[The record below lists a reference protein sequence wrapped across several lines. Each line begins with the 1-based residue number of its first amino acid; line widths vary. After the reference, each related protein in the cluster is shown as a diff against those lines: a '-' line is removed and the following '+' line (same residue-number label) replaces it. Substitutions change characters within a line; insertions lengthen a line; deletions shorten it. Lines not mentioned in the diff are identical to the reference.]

1 MPSDQIGMT
10 STLENFAVLPS
21 EVVTELWRGLTSGR
35 YLALLRSRLAAF
47 AARFAAFFTLRCLA
61 TMRRRSRSVT
71 ADGYD
76 ACSYFNVSCGI
87 SAFPFA
93 SWMKDFLHVETAMEM
108 DQGGSTTM
116 WIRGEGRD
124 GVVSCSQDEQCNGR
138 PRRLFDGLFGRS

>member
-61 TMRRRSRSVT
+61 TMRRRSRSDIVGMICPPRQQILNCPIM
-71 ADGYD
+71 AGKPL
-76 ACSYFNVSCGI
+76 A
-87 SAFPFA
+87 
-93 SWMKDFLHVETAMEM
+93 
-108 DQGGSTTM
+108 
-116 WIRGEGRD
+116 R
-124 GVVSCSQDEQCNGR
+124 R
-138 PRRLFDGLFGRS
+138 P